1 MTDDLRA
8 RLEADQRVIEEA
20 TEGPWEKGD
29 GWVYTKP
36 VYDDDTRLSNVLGM
50 RYADRDRERQEAD
63 RAQRNVNFIAASR
76 TRWEQANKALL
87 AVLELCDTFS
97 APTMHDSDRQVGRIE
112 GLREVRRL
120 IEGAMQ

>member
-76 TRWEQANKALL
+76 TRWEQANAALL
-87 AVLELCDTFS
+87 AVLDLHRES
-97 APTMHDSDRQVGRIE
+97 SDGDCIHACGDQVQYPCATVRAIE
-112 GLREVRRL
+112 E
-120 IEGAMQ
+120 AMQ